1 VPDTAPSDEIAAI
14 RERLAR
20 LETGMDV
27 HERAAAER
35 HREVLAA
42 VEVVRQ
48 RLDAVEARSWK
59 LALALAALGLGGG
72 AGAREPS
79 SYCVPPWEVDVR
91 PVASRSWAP
100 RGLSHARKVTRMHR
114 TEGWRRYP

>member
-1 VPDTAPSDEIAAI
+1 MAEAAPVDEVAAI

-20 LETGMDV
+20 LETSMDA

-35 HREVLAA
+35 HREVLSA
-42 VEVVRQ
+42 VEAVRQ

-72 AGAREPS
+72 AGVVELLRAAAGS
-79 SYCVPPWEVDVR
+79 
-91 PVASRSWAP
+91 
-100 RGLSHARKVTRMHR
+100 
-114 TEGWRRYP
+114 